1 MKRFAVIGQP
11 VAHSL
16 SPRIHRHFAEQC
28 DIALSYEAI
37 EVAPE
42 SLVEQLAEWHRDQWA
57 GFNVTLPHKTE
68 VPSACVACSARAEV
82 AQAVNTLCWRDDGW
96 FGENTDG
103 EGLLRDL
110 VDNLDVGIAD
120 QRVLV
125 LGAGGAAR
133 GILLPLLQR
142 RPAELVLSSRTPWK
156 PEAIAEA
163 MAEHG
168 RIRPSTHLAL
178 KGDRFDLVINAMS
191 VGHSGSFPRL
201 PEGLFDEAAVAYD
214 LSYGKAHAPFASW
227 ARAQG
232 ATVVH
237 DGLGMLVEQ
246 AAVSFQCW
254 NAVLPRTDALIA
266 TLRAESRQASA

>member
-16 SPRIHRHFAEQC
+16 SPRIHQHFAEQTGVQ
-28 DIALSYEAI
+28 LGYEAI

-42 SLVEQLAEWHRDQWA
+42 VLDDQLAQWHQD
-57 GFNVTLPHKTE
+57 GYDGLNVTLPHKTAVLE
-68 VPSACVACSARAEV
+68 SCVGLSERAQGAE
-82 AQAVNTLCWRDDGW
+82 AVNTLCRREDGW
-96 FGENTDG
+96 YGDNTDG

-110 VDNLDVGIAD
+110 VDNLGVAIAD

-133 GILLPLLQR
+133 GILLPLLER
-142 RPAELVLSSRTPWK
+142 RPAELALSNRTPWK

-163 MAEHG
+163 MAG
-168 RIRPSTHLAL
+168 RGPIRPTTHLAL

-191 VGHSGSFPRL
+191 VGHSGQFPRL
-201 PEGLFDEAAVAYD
+201 PEGLFDQGATAYD
-214 LSYGKAHAPFASW
+214 LSYGAAHAPFAEW
-227 ARAQG
+227 ARTHG
-232 ATVVH
+232 ASAIH

-246 AAVSFQCW
+246 AAVSYHLW
-254 NAVLPRTDALIA
+254 NEVLPRTDGLIA
-266 TLRAESRQASA
+266 TLRAGDGQ